1 MRASLVLASLFAL
14 TSAGVYAATTSV
26 DSIWTDNFTVT
37 TPITTSLGVPLSPG
51 GGADG
56 DGAVLQI
63 GYFASVPVGLDP
75 ADYTPADWASFVALT
90 GDDSK
95 NPGFATTIGDGGAP
109 GGFYTLGVTFDDDT
123 HSDLPTVP
131 SRVGIRYFD
140 GLTVAASSE
149 SNIVTSFHGDWIIS
163 PPSIGSTPAAA
174 SLDARVPST
183 PSPPHAP
190 GLVWEQGDASAFKVV
205 PEPSSTL
212 LGLSAG
218 LLLCL
223 RRRR

>member
-1 MRASLVLASLFAL
+1 MRLPSSLATVFAL
-14 TSAGVYAATTSV
+14 ATAGAFAATTSV

-37 TPITTSLGVPLSPG
+37 TPITNSLGVPLPV
-51 GGADG
+51 GGAGDG

-75 ADYTPADWASFVALT
+75 ASYTPADWASFIPLS
-90 GDDSK
+90 GEGSS
-95 NPGFATTIGDGGAP
+95 NPSYTTSIGDGGAP
-109 GGFYTLGVTFDDDT
+109 AGFYTLGVTFDDTDD
-123 HSDLPTVP
+123 DLPTVP

-140 GLTVAASSE
+140 GLTVAGSSE
-149 SNIVTSFHGDWIIS
+149 SNIVTSAHSDWIIS

-174 SLDARVPST
+174 SLDARVPS
-183 PSPPHAP
+183 SPAPHEP
-190 GLVWEQGDASAFKVV
+190 GLVWENGETSAFKVV

-212 LGLSAG
+212 LGLAAG